1 MNEFKGIPIDKGRFI
16 YGKRS
21 GIIVGFKEIE

>member
-1 MNEFKGIPIDKGRFI
+1 MNEFNGIPIDKSGFI